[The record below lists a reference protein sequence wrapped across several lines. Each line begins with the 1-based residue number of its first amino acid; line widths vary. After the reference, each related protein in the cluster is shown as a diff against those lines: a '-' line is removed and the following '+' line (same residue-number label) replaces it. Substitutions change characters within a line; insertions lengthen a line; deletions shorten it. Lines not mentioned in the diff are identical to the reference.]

1 MAAPALLASLG
12 PKFAKAWPTL
22 QKLGNWTVPGG
33 AATPGQLGMNL
44 GMSLVPNV
52 LFAGMSAASLPENA
66 SVLDRGLAFGENFLG
81 STAAEF
87 GAQGLASGGI
97 RMAGSRMGPD
107 AQNMLRAGIAMT
119 VPTVAWGSGLMPQP
133 TARRVFEDYETAA
146 QAQMQQQMEAEQL
159 QIARAARE
167 QAFAEMAGFGPMRQ
181 AYQGMYPGGYG

>member
-12 PKFAKAWPTL
+12 PKLARAWPTV

-33 AATPGQLGMNL
+33 AATPGQLGMNV

-66 SVLDRGLAFGENFLG
+66 SALDRGLAFGENFLG

-87 GAQGLASGGI
+87 GAQGLTTGGL
-97 RMAGSRMGPD
+97 RMAGSRMGPG

-119 VPTVAWGSGLMPQP
+119 VPTVVWGSGLMPQP

-146 QAQMQQQMEAEQL
+146 QAQMQEQMEAEQL

>member
-1 MAAPALLASLG
+1 MAAPALLAGLA
-12 PKFAKAWPTL
+12 PKLAKAWPTI
-22 QKLGNWTVPGG
+22 QKIGNWTVPGG

-66 SVLDRGLAFGENFLG
+66 SALDRGLAFGENFLG

-97 RMAGSRMGPD
+97 RMAGSRMGPG

-133 TARRVFEDYETAA
+133 TAQRVWGDYN
-146 QAQMQQQMEAEQL
+146 QQMQEQMQAESSQRDWE
-159 QIARAARE
+159 IAQAARE
-167 QAFAEMAGFGPMRQ
+167 QAFSEMAGFGPMRQ
-181 AYQGMYPGGYG
+181 ARMGMYPGGFG